1 MSKLLRLWG
10 IPDNA
15 ASWSRLLQ
23 LGVDIINTDTV
34 ADCRKYFIKAR
45 Q

>member
-15 ASWSRLLQ
+15 SSWQRLQQ
-23 LGVDIINTDTV
+23 LGVAIINTDTV
-34 ADCRKYFIKAR
+34 EECRKYFIKAG